1 MSMVCFYAK
10 IWGELANF
18 TEKIHVFFLMGKLI
32 YSWLY
37 KPNLCVEDTDNWDCV
52 LTNMYRN
59 RNGQNTINFFEEE
72 NQKEIKN
79 VLHIH

>member
-1 MSMVCFYAK
+1 M
-10 IWGELANF
+10 
-18 TEKIHVFFLMGKLI
+18 
-32 YSWLY
+32 LY
-37 KPNLCVEDTDNWDCV
+37 KPNLCVEDTDNRDCV